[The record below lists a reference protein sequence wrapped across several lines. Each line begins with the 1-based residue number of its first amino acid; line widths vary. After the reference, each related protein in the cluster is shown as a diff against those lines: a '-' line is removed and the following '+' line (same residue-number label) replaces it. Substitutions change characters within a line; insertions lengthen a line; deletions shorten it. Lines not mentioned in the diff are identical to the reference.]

1 MSVNLRE
8 KARGQQCQVRYATIC
23 NGDPATTVLAH
34 VRMSGITGIGQKS
47 PDILGSWC
55 CSACHDE
62 ADRRTTHLP
71 IEIARLGFLEGVM
84 RTQSRLIKEGKVKW

>member
-1 MSVNLRE
+1 MTDLR
-8 KARGQQCQVRYATIC
+8 KLARGQPCMVRYSAIC

-34 VRMSGITGIGQKS
+34 VRMPGITGIGQKS

-62 ADRRTTHLP
+62 ADRRTRHLT
-71 IEIARLGFLEGVM
+71 LGVAQIGFYQGVL
-84 RTQSRLIKEGKVKW
+84 RTIYQLVKQGIIKT